1 MAALPALLRPTTFF
15 AALKGYAPLTT
26 PFSPDTQQYLRKAL
40 FPVHEDLRYAG
51 LLNPVDAPH
60 HMRME
65 ERSRF
70 REGVVLRPKSRQK
83 REMKDTLDHECSMVD
98 VGLRNPIRIDRKL
111 PPNIRVTV
119 EIDAKKSRKTKIKGR
134 VVRPTTPRTQCGIYW
149 GYDVRLASSLS
160 NVWAECPYGDGG
172 ATGGQGA
179 GHSGGNTERKGYD
192 LVIGTS
198 ENGTVPGV
206 AADDSLKLKPF
217 KHLLVVF
224 GGLSGLESVVDAD
237 ERLQVNKEDTAS
249 LFDLYLN
256 TCPQQGSAP
265 SEQKRPCSLP
275 CRCSDLASRTTMWQD
290 QCRHGRR
297 ASL

>member
-1 MAALPALLRPTTFF
+1 M
-15 AALKGYAPLTT
+15 
-26 PFSPDTQQYLRKAL
+26 RKAL

-70 REGVVLRPKSRQK
+70 REGVVLRPKRQRQGEPVDVK
-83 REMKDTLDHECSMVD
+83 EQGSLVD
-98 VGLRNPIRIDRKL
+98 VGLRNPIRINRKL

-119 EIDAKKSRKTKIKGR
+119 EIDAKKSRKSKIKGH
-134 VVRPTTPRTQCGIYW
+134 VVRPTTPRTQCGLYW

-160 NVWAECPYGDGG
+160 NVWAECPYNDGNSITGDG
-172 ATGGQGA
+172 
-179 GHSGGNTERKGYD
+179 SNNTRTGYD

-198 ENGTVPGV
+198 ENGTVPGL
-206 AADDSLKLKPF
+206 AADDSLKLRPF

-237 ERLQVNKEDTAS
+237 ERLQIPKEETAS

-256 TCPQQGSAP
+256 TCPQQGSRTIRTEEALLITMSLLRP
-265 SEQKRPCSLP
+265 SIQSN
-275 CRCSDLASRTTMWQD
+275 A
-290 QCRHGRR
+290 
-297 ASL
+297 

>member
-1 MAALPALLRPTTFF
+1 M
-15 AALKGYAPLTT
+15 
-26 PFSPDTQQYLRKAL
+26 
-40 FPVHEDLRYAG
+40 HEDLRYAG

-70 REGVVLRPKSRQK
+70 REGVVLRPKRHRKGEPSQQQQQLK
-83 REMKDTLDHECSMVD
+83 HEGSLVD

-134 VVRPTTPRTQCGIYW
+134 VVRPTTPRTQCGVYW

-160 NVWAECPYGDGG
+160 SVWAECPFTDGS
-172 ATGGQGA
+172 
-179 GHSGGNTERKGYD
+179 SGGGGSGGGNGGERRRTGYD

-206 AADDSLKLKPF
+206 AADDSLQLKPF
-217 KHLLVVF
+217 KHLLIVF

-237 ERLQVNKEDTAS
+237 ERLQVSKEDTAS

-256 TCPQQGSAP
+256 TCPLQGSRTIRTEEALLITM
-265 SEQKRPCSLP
+265 SLLRPCIQNNAL
-275 CRCSDLASRTTMWQD
+275 
-290 QCRHGRR
+290 
-297 ASL
+297 